1 MSALE
6 IRDRCTIGRR
16 YPNAVLYNGDDGLTG
31 VLDYRRTYGAGRK
44 KPLFFVMPLAIEAM
58 ILLVE
63 DEAITRNAFADALRR
78 EGQQVAEAADGNQ
91 ALSFLDEWHF
101 DLVITDLVMPRLNGF
116 ELIAQI
122 RSKRPHMP
130 ILLISAYIS
139 QEGGK
144 IISDGSAEFMHKPID
159 PPNLIATVQ
168 RLLHQPLAS

>member
-1 MSALE
+1 
-6 IRDRCTIGRR
+6 
-16 YPNAVLYNGDDGLTG
+16 
-31 VLDYRRTYGAGRK
+31 
-44 KPLFFVMPLAIEAM
+44 M

-78 EGQQVAEAADGNQ
+78 EGQQVVEAADGLQ
-91 ALSFLDEWHF
+91 ALSLLNRYHI

-116 ELIAQI
+116 EVVARI
-122 RSKRPHMP
+122 RSKRPHLP

-139 QEGGK
+139 QEGGR

-159 PPNLIATVQ
+159 PPDLIATVQ